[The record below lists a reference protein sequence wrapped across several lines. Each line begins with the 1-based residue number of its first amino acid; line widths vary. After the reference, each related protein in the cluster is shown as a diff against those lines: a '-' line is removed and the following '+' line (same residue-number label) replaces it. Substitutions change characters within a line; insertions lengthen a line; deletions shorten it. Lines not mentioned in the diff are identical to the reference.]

1 MTVIRSE
8 LLALARLGRIGGIAD
23 HIVKRF
29 DLDLHDILQTVE
41 ASTGGKIVDVVDEAD
56 GDRVKIYVE

>member
-29 DLDLHDILQTVE
+29 DLDLHDIPQTVE
-41 ASTGGKIVDVVDEAD
+41 ASTGGKIVDVE
-56 GDRVKIYVE
+56 